1 MEMIKDNMDTRTDK
15 EIKEETCNSIC
26 ELQDEVGILFPWSM
40 YDFDEVT
47 ITNKTIQL
55 LIQTLKYYKEKAEG
69 NFTSVSEQE

>member
-1 MEMIKDNMDTRTDK
+1 MIKNKMDTRTEK

-47 ITNKTIQL
+47 ITNETIQL
-55 LIQTLKYYKEKAEG
+55 IIKYIKLQKGE
-69 NFTSVSEQE
+69 TS

>member
-1 MEMIKDNMDTRTDK
+1 MIKNKMDTRTEK

-47 ITNKTIQL
+47 ITTETIQL
-55 LIQTLKYYKEKAEG
+55 IIKTLKHYKERAE
-69 NFTSVSEQE
+69 Q

>member
-1 MEMIKDNMDTRTDK
+1 MIKNKMDTRTEK

-47 ITNKTIQL
+47 ITNETLQL
-55 LIQTLKYYKEKAEG
+55 ITKTLKHYKERAE
-69 NFTSVSEQE
+69 Q

>member
-1 MEMIKDNMDTRTDK
+1 MIKNKMDTRTEK

-47 ITNKTIQL
+47 ITNETIQL
-55 LIQTLKYYKEKAEG
+55 IIKTLKQH
-69 NFTSVSEQE
+69 FTNYLTQILSVR